1 MKYIFFLRTDN
12 IMLKL
17 CNQITLTACLQK
29 ILLTGSIRI
38 WLLRLVR
45 WNLLFI
51 NKISLLKTLYIR
63 QDPLT
68 LGVDHLIF
76 DRSGERGIG
85 SFGLG
90 KDFFPRR
97 KFSKIRL
104 SQYQT
109 ARFSLRYG
117 HYRTLRMHTA
127 RQWQPFMA
135 VSPLMVA
142 HSQTFSDLDNPSDC
156 LDFCVSRN
164 KNLK

>member
-12 IMLKL
+12 IILKL
-17 CNQITLTACLQK
+17 CNQITLTVCLQK

-38 WLLRLVR
+38 WLLSLVR

-76 DRSGERGIG
+76 DRSGGRGIG

-135 VSPLMVA
+135 VSPLMVT
-142 HSQTFSDLDNPSDC
+142 HSQTF
-156 LDFCVSRN
+156 F
-164 KNLK
+164 